1 MSDSPIL
8 EPNAPAPQAPQDQS
22 NTALKVIII
31 LLVILLVLC
40 ICPPVV
46 VIVILALLGPSIGN
60 IFSNIVLSL

>member
-8 EPNAPAPQAPQDQS
+8 EPDAPAPQTPQGQS

-40 ICPPVV
+40 I
-46 VIVILALLGPSIGN
+46 
-60 IFSNIVLSL
+60 